1 MAHLLSSGP
10 FGEESELSAGQWL
23 RSFNNRNLLPLQ
35 SYLKV
40 VGAAILMSWSSH
52 FLFLYFSCFLNLL
65 KRYRK
70 PNLDFGVA
78 NFNCQ
83 SAPQH
88 CLLIVN
94 PLHPPPPKH
103 IQEVCPLQQQ
113 YKISE
118 IIYTSQGVSLTQI
131 SQARPWPKSIFY

>member
-10 FGEESELSAGQWL
+10 FGEESEPSAGQWL
-23 RSFNNRNLLPLQ
+23 RSFNNRNVLPLQ

-40 VGAAILMSWSSH
+40 VGAPILMSWSSH
-52 FLFLYFSCFLNLL
+52 FLFLYFSCFLNLF
-65 KRYRK
+65 KRFRK

-94 PLHPPPPKH
+94 PPPPKTH
-103 IQEVCPLQQQ
+103 TGGLSTTIT
-113 YKISE
+113 I
-118 IIYTSQGVSLTQI
+118 
-131 SQARPWPKSIFY
+131 